1 MGISVSSRSIL
12 VGIKEYILMT
22 FGMFC
27 YAFGWQMCVL
37 PAGGMGGG
45 AAGLATLI
53 NAILP
58 VSLSEGLFTIG
69 NLIFIIN
76 CILLILGVM
85 IVGWKF
91 GIKTLYCILMMSVM
105 FNLVSILPADTMV
118 KIVEGVD
125 SWRILLVAMGA
136 ASCGV
141 GIAVSF
147 MQGGSTGGTDIVAM
161 IINKFRTVS
170 YGKVLLMTDCGIL
183 IGSLFL
189 STSVSMVPTEKWLDD
204 NNWNVD
210 GTKRT
215 TIVANAETE
224 TTTEDALEFNDTAAE
239 VETAVV
245 AENTAMP
252 ETIIVA
258 ENTTE
263 TIETTTEVPADP
275 NNAKLHPGKGEGP
288 IWKNITIPPLS
299 ADSFA
304 RMIYGFLMIA
314 VIGYTVDLV
323 QSGNQQSNQIMIFCK
338 DYESMANMIM
348 TKANRGATL
357 IDAMGSYSKTP
368 SKAVMVV
375 CRKRDTSTIL
385 KFVREEDPKAF
396 ITVGSVMGVYG
407 QGFDALNK
415 L

>member
-1 MGISVSSRSIL
+1 MGVKISSRDIL
-12 VGIKEYILMT
+12 IGIKEYVLMT

-58 VSLSEGLFTIG
+58 TTLSDGLLTIG
-69 NLIFIIN
+69 NLILIIN
-76 CILLILGVM
+76 IILLILGTL

-105 FNLVSILPADTMV
+105 FNLVAEFMHPDMMV
-118 KIVEGVD
+118 NMVMGVD

-170 YGKVLLMTDCGIL
+170 YGRVLLMTDCGIL

-189 STSVSMVPTEKWLDD
+189 TTTVTMVPTDTYLDSH
-204 NNWNVD
+204 
-210 GTKRT
+210 KE
-215 TIVANAETE
+215 AK
-224 TTTEDALEFNDTAAE
+224 
-239 VETAVV
+239 VEVV
-245 AENTAMP
+245 AENTEVVATP
-252 ETIIVA
+252 EMEVVADATLVA
-258 ENTTE
+258 ENTTDVAE
-263 TIETTTEVPADP
+263 AE
-275 NNAKLHPGKGEGP
+275 NNATEENVVANDTNSSEISKETGK
-288 IWKNITIPPLS
+288 KKDLVKKITIDPLT
-299 ADSFA
+299 ADAFA
-304 RMIYGFLMIA
+304 RMIYGFMMIA
-314 VIGYTVDLV
+314 VIGYTVDFV

-338 DYESMANMIM
+338 DYEAMAEMIKV
-348 TKANRGATL
+348 KANRGATL
-357 IDAMGSYSKTP
+357 IDAMGSYSMTP

-385 KFVREEDPKAF
+385 KLVREQDPNAF
-396 ITVGSVMGVYG
+396 LTVGSVMGVYG

>member
-1 MGISVSSRSIL
+1 
-12 VGIKEYILMT
+12 MT

-27 YAFGWQMCVL
+27 YAFGWLMCVL

-58 VSLSEGLFTIG
+58 SSLTGFLTIG
-69 NLIFIIN
+69 TLVFIIN
-76 CILLILGVM
+76 CVLLILGVI

-105 FNLVSILPADTMV
+105 FNLVESFLEPDLMV
-118 KIVEGVD
+118 NMLKGVD
-125 SWRILLVAMGA
+125 AWRLLLVVLGA
-136 ASCGV
+136 ASCGL

-183 IGSLFL
+183 ISSVFL
-189 STSVSMVPTEKWLDD
+189 TTVVTVANSADVIEL
-204 NNWNVD
+204 
-210 GTKRT
+210 T
-215 TIVANAETE
+215 TIE
-224 TTTEDALEFNDTAAE
+224 
-239 VETAVV
+239 
-245 AENTAMP
+245 
-252 ETIIVA
+252 
-258 ENTTE
+258 
-263 TIETTTEVPADP
+263 
-275 NNAKLHPGKGEGP
+275 
-288 IWKNITIPPLS
+288 PLS
-299 ADSFA
+299 SLAFA
-304 RMIYGFLMIA
+304 RMIYGFIMIA
-314 VIGYTVDLV
+314 AIGYTVDFV

-338 DYESMANMIM
+338 DYEAMADMIN
-348 TKANRGATL
+348 TKAHRGATL
-357 IDAMGSYSKTP
+357 IDAMGWYTKTP

-375 CRKRDTSTIL
+375 CRKRDTSMIL
-385 KFVREEDPKAF
+385 KLVREQDPSAF
-396 ITVGSVMGVYG
+396 LTVGSVMGVYG

>member
-1 MGISVSSRSIL
+1 
-12 VGIKEYILMT
+12 MT

-27 YAFGWQMCVL
+27 YAFGWLMCVL

-58 VSLSEGLFTIG
+58 TSITGFLTIG
-69 NLIFIIN
+69 TLVFIIN

-105 FNLVSILPADTMV
+105 FNVVESCLEPDLMV
-118 KIVEGVD
+118 NMLKGVD
-125 SWRILLVAMGA
+125 AWRILLVVLGA
-136 ASCGV
+136 SSCGM
-141 GIAVSF
+141 GIAVAF

-183 IGSLFL
+183 ISSVFL
-189 STSVSMVPTEKWLDD
+189 TTVVNIANSSDVIEL
-204 NNWNVD
+204 
-210 GTKRT
+210 T
-215 TIVANAETE
+215 TIE
-224 TTTEDALEFNDTAAE
+224 
-239 VETAVV
+239 
-245 AENTAMP
+245 
-252 ETIIVA
+252 
-258 ENTTE
+258 
-263 TIETTTEVPADP
+263 
-275 NNAKLHPGKGEGP
+275 
-288 IWKNITIPPLS
+288 PLS
-299 ADSFA
+299 SLAFA
-304 RMIYGFLMIA
+304 RMIYGFIMIA
-314 VIGYTVDLV
+314 VIGYTVDFV

-338 DYESMANMIM
+338 DYEAMADMIN
-348 TKANRGATL
+348 TKAHRGATL
-357 IDAMGSYSKTP
+357 IDAMGWYTKTP

-375 CRKRDTSTIL
+375 CRKRDTSMIL
-385 KFVREEDPKAF
+385 KLVREQDPKAF
-396 ITVGSVMGVYG
+396 LTVGSVMGVYG

>member
-1 MGISVSSRSIL
+1 MGMKISSRDIL

-27 YAFGWQMCVL
+27 YAFGWLMCVL

-58 VSLSEGLFTIG
+58 DSLTGFLTIG
-69 NLIFIIN
+69 TLVLIIN
-76 CILLILGVM
+76 IILLILGVM

-105 FNLVSILPADTMV
+105 FNLVESYMPPMLVYDMMA
-118 KIVEGVD
+118 KVD
-125 SWRILLVAMGA
+125 AHNLLLVVVGA
-136 ASCGV
+136 ASCGL

-189 STSVSMVPTEKWLDD
+189 TTVLD
-204 NNWNVD
+204 N
-210 GTKRT
+210 GT
-215 TIVANAETE
+215 V
-224 TTTEDALEFNDTAAE
+224 
-239 VETAVV
+239 
-245 AENTAMP
+245 
-252 ETIIVA
+252 
-258 ENTTE
+258 
-263 TIETTTEVPADP
+263 IE
-275 NNAKLHPGKGEGP
+275 
-288 IWKNITIPPLS
+288 PLS
-299 ADSFA
+299 DLAFA
-304 RMIYGFLMIA
+304 RMIYGFIMIA
-314 VIGYTVDLV
+314 VIGYTVDFV

-338 DYESMANMIM
+338 DYEAMANMIM

-385 KFVREEDPKAF
+385 KFVREEDPSAF

>member
-1 MGISVSSRSIL
+1 MGLNLSSRDIL
-12 VGIKEYILMT
+12 IGIKEYLLMT

-58 VSLSEGLFTIG
+58 TALSEGFLTIG

-91 GIKTLYCILMMSVM
+91 GIKTLYCIVMMSIM
-105 FNLVSILPADTMV
+105 FNLVDSFLEPDMMV
-118 KIVEGVD
+118 RMLEGVD
-125 SWRILLVAMGA
+125 AWRLLLVVLGA

-170 YGKVLLMTDCGIL
+170 YGKVLLMTDFGIL
-183 IGSLFL
+183 ISSVFL
-189 STSVSMVPTEKWLDD
+189 ATTV
-204 NNWNVD
+204 NIAVD
-210 GTKRT
+210 
-215 TIVANAETE
+215 
-224 TTTEDALEFNDTAAE
+224 TTTAE
-239 VETAVV
+239 GVV
-245 AENTAMP
+245 RAM
-252 ETIIVA
+252 
-258 ENTTE
+258 
-263 TIETTTEVPADP
+263 IEPTYIE
-275 NNAKLHPGKGEGP
+275 
-288 IWKNITIPPLS
+288 PLS
-299 ADSFA
+299 SYAFA
-304 RMIYGFLMIA
+304 RMVYGFIMIA

-323 QSGNQQSNQIMIFCK
+323 QSGNQQSNQIIIWCK
-338 DYESMANMIM
+338 DYEKMADMIL
-348 TKANRGATL
+348 TKAQRGATL
-357 IDAMGSYSKTP
+357 IDAHGWYTKSDTKG
-368 SKAVMVV
+368 VMVV
-375 CRKRDTSTIL
+375 CRKRETSTIL
-385 KFVREEDPKAF
+385 KLIREEDPNAF

-407 QGFDALNK
+407 QGFNSLNK

>member
-1 MGISVSSRSIL
+1 MGVKLSSRDIL
-12 VGIKEYILMT
+12 VGIKEYVLMT

-53 NAILP
+53 NA
-58 VSLSEGLFTIG
+58 VLSSTFPGSEFIASFLTIG
-69 NLIFIIN
+69 NLIFAIN

-105 FNLVSILPADTMV
+105 FNLVSLMPADTMV
-118 KIVEGVD
+118 KMVVGVD

-189 STSVSMVPTEKWLDD
+189 TTAVNMVPSSYDIATGELIEL
-204 NNWNVD
+204 VP
-210 GTKRT
+210 
-215 TIVANAETE
+215 ILPFSP
-224 TTTEDALEFNDTAAE
+224 DA
-239 VETAVV
+239 
-245 AENTAMP
+245 
-252 ETIIVA
+252 
-258 ENTTE
+258 
-263 TIETTTEVPADP
+263 
-275 NNAKLHPGKGEGP
+275 
-288 IWKNITIPPLS
+288 
-299 ADSFA
+299 FA
-304 RMIYGFLMIA
+304 RMIYGFMMIA
-314 VIGYTVDLV
+314 VIGYTVDFV
-323 QSGNQQSNQIMIFCK
+323 QSGNQQSNQIMIFCR
-338 DYESMANMIM
+338 DYEGMAEMIKI
-348 TKANRGATL
+348 KANRGATL
-357 IDAMGSYSKTP
+357 IDAMGWYSKTP

-375 CRKRDTSTIL
+375 CRKRDTSMIL
-385 KFVREEDPKAF
+385 KLVREQDPNAF
-396 ITVGSVMGVYG
+396 LTVGSVMGVYG

>member
-1 MGISVSSRSIL
+1 MKISSRDIF
-12 VGIKEYILMT
+12 VGIKEYLLMT

-27 YAFGWQMCVL
+27 YAFGWLQCVL

-53 NAILP
+53 NAVLP
-58 VSLSEGLFTIG
+58 SNLTTFLTIG
-69 NLIFIIN
+69 TLVFIIN
-76 CILLILGVM
+76 CVLLILGVI

-105 FNLVSILPADTMV
+105 FNIVESSYFPQGIMV
-118 KIVEGVD
+118 KMFEEVAAGD
-125 SWRILLVAMGA
+125 LLLVCMGA

-183 IGSLFL
+183 ISSLFL
-189 STSVSMVPTEKWLDD
+189 
-204 NNWNVD
+204 
-210 GTKRT
+210 
-215 TIVANAETE
+215 
-224 TTTEDALEFNDTAAE
+224 TTTVTVGGVDTVIDPFSSAA
-239 VETAVV
+239 
-245 AENTAMP
+245 
-252 ETIIVA
+252 
-258 ENTTE
+258 
-263 TIETTTEVPADP
+263 
-275 NNAKLHPGKGEGP
+275 
-288 IWKNITIPPLS
+288 
-299 ADSFA
+299 FA
-304 RMIYGFLMIA
+304 RMVYGFIMIA
-314 VIGYTVDLV
+314 VIGYTVDFV

-338 DYESMANMIM
+338 DYEAMAEMIQN
-348 TKANRGATL
+348 KADRGATL
-357 IDAMGSYSKTP
+357 IDAMGWYSKTP

-375 CRKRDTSTIL
+375 CRKRDTSMIL
-385 KFVREEDPKAF
+385 KYVREQDPNAF
-396 ITVGSVMGVYG
+396 LTVGSVMGVYG

>member
-1 MGISVSSRSIL
+1 
-12 VGIKEYILMT
+12 MT

-58 VSLSEGLFTIG
+58 ASLAGGLFTIG

-76 CILLILGVM
+76 CVLLILGVI

-105 FNLVSILPADTMV
+105 FNLVGLLPPDTV
-118 KIVEGVD
+118 VNVFKGVD
-125 SWRILLVAMGA
+125 AWRILMVVLGA
-136 ASCGV
+136 ASCGL

-183 IGSLFL
+183 ISSVLL
-189 STSVSMVPTEKWLDD
+189 TTTVSMAD
-204 NNWNVD
+204 NAGFID
-210 GTKRT
+210 PAG
-215 TIVANAETE
+215 
-224 TTTEDALEFNDTAAE
+224 
-239 VETAVV
+239 VV
-245 AENTAMP
+245 
-252 ETIIVA
+252 I
-258 ENTTE
+258 
-263 TIETTTEVPADP
+263 
-275 NNAKLHPGKGEGP
+275 G
-288 IWKNITIPPLS
+288 PLS
-299 ADSFA
+299 PMAFA
-304 RMIYGFLMIA
+304 RMVYGFIMIA
-314 VIGYTVDLV
+314 VIGYTVDFV

-338 DYESMANMIM
+338 DYEAMAEMIKV
-348 TKANRGATL
+348 KANRGATL
-357 IDAMGSYSKTP
+357 IDAMGSYSMTP

-375 CRKRDTSTIL
+375 CRKRDTSMIL
-385 KFVREEDPKAF
+385 KLVREQDPNAF
-396 ITVGSVMGVYG
+396 LTVGSVMGVYG

>member
-1 MGISVSSRSIL
+1 MKISSRDII
-12 VGIKEYILMT
+12 VGIKEYLLMT

-53 NAILP
+53 NA
-58 VSLSEGLFTIG
+58 VLSSVFPGSEVIANFVTIG
-69 NLIFIIN
+69 NLIFVIN

-105 FNLVSILPADTMV
+105 FNLVSMMPADTMV
-118 KIVEGVD
+118 KMVMGVD

-189 STSVSMVPTEKWLDD
+189 TTAVNMVPSDYS
-204 NNWNVD
+204 
-210 GTKRT
+210 
-215 TIVANAETE
+215 
-224 TTTEDALEFNDTAAE
+224 AASGQLIE
-239 VETAVV
+239 AVS
-245 AENTAMP
+245 
-252 ETIIVA
+252 I
-258 ENTTE
+258 
-263 TIETTTEVPADP
+263 
-275 NNAKLHPGKGEGP
+275 L
-288 IWKNITIPPLS
+288 PLS
-299 ADSFA
+299 PDAFA
-304 RMIYGFLMIA
+304 RMIYGFMMIA
-314 VIGYTVDLV
+314 VIGYTVDFV

-338 DYESMANMIM
+338 DYEAMAEMIKV
-348 TKANRGATL
+348 KANRGATL

-385 KFVREEDPKAF
+385 KFVREEDPSAF

>member
-1 MGISVSSRSIL
+1 MGMKISSRDIL
-12 VGIKEYILMT
+12 IGIKEYLLMT

-27 YAFGWQMCVL
+27 YAFGWLMCVL

-58 VSLSEGLFTIG
+58 DSLTGFLTIG
-69 NLIFIIN
+69 TLVLIIN
-76 CILLILGVM
+76 IILLILGVM

-105 FNLVSILPADTMV
+105 FNLVESYMPPMLVYDMMA
-118 KIVEGVD
+118 KVD
-125 SWRILLVAMGA
+125 AHNLLLVVVGA
-136 ASCGV
+136 ASCGL

-189 STSVSMVPTEKWLDD
+189 TTVLD
-204 NNWNVD
+204 N
-210 GTKRT
+210 GT
-215 TIVANAETE
+215 V
-224 TTTEDALEFNDTAAE
+224 
-239 VETAVV
+239 
-245 AENTAMP
+245 
-252 ETIIVA
+252 
-258 ENTTE
+258 
-263 TIETTTEVPADP
+263 IE
-275 NNAKLHPGKGEGP
+275 
-288 IWKNITIPPLS
+288 PLS
-299 ADSFA
+299 DLAFA
-304 RMIYGFLMIA
+304 RMIYGFIMIA
-314 VIGYTVDLV
+314 VIGYTVDFV

-385 KFVREEDPKAF
+385 KFVREEDPSAF

>member
-1 MGISVSSRSIL
+1 MKLSLQDVL

-53 NAILP
+53 NA
-58 VSLSEGLFTIG
+58 VLSSTFPGSEFIASFLTIG
-69 NLIFIIN
+69 NLIFAIN

-105 FNLVSILPADTMV
+105 FNLVSLMPADTMV
-118 KIVEGVD
+118 KMVVGVD

-136 ASCGV
+136 ASCGL

-189 STSVSMVPTEKWLDD
+189 TTAVNMVPSSYDIATGELIEL
-204 NNWNVD
+204 VP
-210 GTKRT
+210 
-215 TIVANAETE
+215 ILPFSP
-224 TTTEDALEFNDTAAE
+224 DA
-239 VETAVV
+239 
-245 AENTAMP
+245 
-252 ETIIVA
+252 
-258 ENTTE
+258 
-263 TIETTTEVPADP
+263 
-275 NNAKLHPGKGEGP
+275 
-288 IWKNITIPPLS
+288 
-299 ADSFA
+299 FA
-304 RMIYGFLMIA
+304 RMIYGFMMIA
-314 VIGYTVDLV
+314 VIGYTVDFV

-338 DYESMANMIM
+338 DYEAMAEMIKI
-348 TKANRGATL
+348 KANRGATL
-357 IDAMGSYSKTP
+357 IDAMGWYTKTP

-375 CRKRDTSTIL
+375 CRKRDTSMIL
-385 KFVREEDPKAF
+385 KLVREQDSNAF
-396 ITVGSVMGVYG
+396 LTVGSVMGVYG

>member
-1 MGISVSSRSIL
+1 MGMKISSRDIL

-27 YAFGWQMCVL
+27 YAFGWLMCVL

-58 VSLSEGLFTIG
+58 DSLTGFLTIG
-69 NLIFIIN
+69 TLVLIIN
-76 CILLILGVM
+76 IILLILGVM

-105 FNLVSILPADTMV
+105 FNLVESYMPPMLVYDMMA
-118 KIVEGVD
+118 KVD
-125 SWRILLVAMGA
+125 AHNLLLVVVGA
-136 ASCGV
+136 ASCGL

-189 STSVSMVPTEKWLDD
+189 TTVLD
-204 NNWNVD
+204 N
-210 GTKRT
+210 GT
-215 TIVANAETE
+215 V
-224 TTTEDALEFNDTAAE
+224 
-239 VETAVV
+239 
-245 AENTAMP
+245 
-252 ETIIVA
+252 
-258 ENTTE
+258 
-263 TIETTTEVPADP
+263 IE
-275 NNAKLHPGKGEGP
+275 
-288 IWKNITIPPLS
+288 PLS
-299 ADSFA
+299 DLAFA
-304 RMIYGFLMIA
+304 RMIYGFIMIA
-314 VIGYTVDLV
+314 VIGYTVDFV

-338 DYESMANMIM
+338 DYEAMANMIM

-385 KFVREEDPKAF
+385 KLVREEDPNAF

>member
-1 MGISVSSRSIL
+1 MGVSISSRSIL
-12 VGIKEYILMT
+12 VGIKEYLLMT

-27 YAFGWQMCVL
+27 YAFGWLMCVR

-58 VSLSEGLFTIG
+58 SSLTGFLTIG
-69 NLIFIIN
+69 TLVFIIN
-76 CILLILGVM
+76 CVLLILGVM

-105 FNLVSILPADTMV
+105 FNLVESFLEPDLMV
-118 KIVEGVD
+118 NMLKGVD
-125 SWRILLVAMGA
+125 AWRLLLVVLGA

-183 IGSLFL
+183 ISSVFL
-189 STSVSMVPTEKWLDD
+189 TTVVTVANSADVIEL
-204 NNWNVD
+204 
-210 GTKRT
+210 T
-215 TIVANAETE
+215 TIEPMSSLA
-224 TTTEDALEFNDTAAE
+224 
-239 VETAVV
+239 
-245 AENTAMP
+245 
-252 ETIIVA
+252 
-258 ENTTE
+258 
-263 TIETTTEVPADP
+263 
-275 NNAKLHPGKGEGP
+275 
-288 IWKNITIPPLS
+288 
-299 ADSFA
+299 FA
-304 RMIYGFLMIA
+304 RMIYGFIMIA
-314 VIGYTVDLV
+314 VIGYTVDFV

-338 DYESMANMIM
+338 DYEAMADMIN
-348 TKANRGATL
+348 TKAHRGATL
-357 IDAMGSYSKTP
+357 IDAMGWYTKTP

-375 CRKRDTSTIL
+375 CRKRDTSMIL
-385 KFVREEDPKAF
+385 KLVREQDPSAF
-396 ITVGSVMGVYG
+396 LTVGSVMGVYG

>member
-1 MGISVSSRSIL
+1 
-12 VGIKEYILMT
+12 MT

-27 YAFGWQMCVL
+27 YAFGWLMCVL

-58 VSLSEGLFTIG
+58 SSLTGFLTIG
-69 NLIFIIN
+69 TLVFIIN
-76 CILLILGVM
+76 CVLLVLGVI

-105 FNLVSILPADTMV
+105 FNLVESFLEPDLMV
-118 KIVEGVD
+118 NMLKGVD
-125 SWRILLVAMGA
+125 AWRLLLVVLGA

-183 IGSLFL
+183 ISSVFLTTTVTVANSLDIIEL
-189 STSVSMVPTEKWLDD
+189 
-204 NNWNVD
+204 
-210 GTKRT
+210 T
-215 TIVANAETE
+215 TIE
-224 TTTEDALEFNDTAAE
+224 
-239 VETAVV
+239 
-245 AENTAMP
+245 
-252 ETIIVA
+252 
-258 ENTTE
+258 
-263 TIETTTEVPADP
+263 
-275 NNAKLHPGKGEGP
+275 
-288 IWKNITIPPLS
+288 PLS
-299 ADSFA
+299 SLAFA
-304 RMIYGFLMIA
+304 RMIYGFIMIA
-314 VIGYTVDLV
+314 VIGYTVDFV

-338 DYESMANMIM
+338 DYEAMADMINN
-348 TKANRGATL
+348 KAHRGATL
-357 IDAMGSYSKTP
+357 IDAMGWYTKTP

-375 CRKRDTSTIL
+375 CRKRDTSMIL
-385 KFVREEDPKAF
+385 KLVREQDPSAF
-396 ITVGSVMGVYG
+396 LTVGSVMGVYG

>member
-1 MGISVSSRSIL
+1 MGVKISSRSIL
-12 VGIKEYILMT
+12 VGIKEYLLMT

-53 NAILP
+53 NA
-58 VSLSEGLFTIG
+58 VLSSVFPGSEFISSFVTIG
-69 NLIFIIN
+69 NLIFVIN

-105 FNLVSILPADTMV
+105 FNLVSLMPADTMV
-118 KIVEGVD
+118 KMVMGVD

-170 YGKVLLMTDCGIL
+170 YGKVLIMTDFGIL
-183 IGSLFL
+183 VGSLFL
-189 STSVSMVPTEKWLDD
+189 
-204 NNWNVD
+204 
-210 GTKRT
+210 
-215 TIVANAETE
+215 
-224 TTTEDALEFNDTAAE
+224 
-239 VETAVV
+239 
-245 AENTAMP
+245 
-252 ETIIVA
+252 
-258 ENTTE
+258 NTTVNM
-263 TIETTTEVPADP
+263 VPADYDP
-275 NNAKLHPGKGEGP
+275 AATQLIEAVPMM
-288 IWKNITIPPLS
+288 PLS
-299 ADSFA
+299 PDAFA
-304 RMIYGFLMIA
+304 RMIYGFMMIA

-338 DYESMANMIM
+338 DYEAMAEMIKV
-348 TKANRGATL
+348 KANRGATL

-375 CRKRDTSTIL
+375 CRKRDTSMIL
-385 KFVREEDPKAF
+385 KLVREQDPNAF
-396 ITVGSVMGVYG
+396 LTVGSVMGVYG

>member
-1 MGISVSSRSIL
+1 MGVSLSSRSIL
-12 VGIKEYILMT
+12 VGIKEYLLMT

-27 YAFGWQMCVL
+27 YAFGWLMCVL

-58 VSLSEGLFTIG
+58 SSLTGFLTIG
-69 NLIFIIN
+69 TLVFIIN
-76 CILLILGVM
+76 CVLLVLGVM

-105 FNLVSILPADTMV
+105 FNLVESFLEPDLMV
-118 KIVEGVD
+118 NMLKGVD
-125 SWRILLVAMGA
+125 AWRLLLVVLGA

-183 IGSLFL
+183 ISSVFL
-189 STSVSMVPTEKWLDD
+189 TTVVTVANSADVIEL
-204 NNWNVD
+204 
-210 GTKRT
+210 T
-215 TIVANAETE
+215 TIE
-224 TTTEDALEFNDTAAE
+224 
-239 VETAVV
+239 
-245 AENTAMP
+245 
-252 ETIIVA
+252 
-258 ENTTE
+258 
-263 TIETTTEVPADP
+263 
-275 NNAKLHPGKGEGP
+275 
-288 IWKNITIPPLS
+288 PLS
-299 ADSFA
+299 SLAFA
-304 RMIYGFLMIA
+304 RMIYGFIMIA
-314 VIGYTVDLV
+314 VIGYTVDFV

-338 DYESMANMIM
+338 DYEAMADMIN
-348 TKANRGATL
+348 TKAHRGATL
-357 IDAMGSYSKTP
+357 IDAMGWYTKTP

-375 CRKRDTSTIL
+375 CRKRDTSMIL
-385 KFVREEDPKAF
+385 KLVREQDPSAF
-396 ITVGSVMGVYG
+396 LTVGSVMGVYG

>member
-1 MGISVSSRSIL
+1 MGVKISSRSIL

-58 VSLSEGLFTIG
+58 ATLSEGFFSIG

-105 FNLVSILPADTMV
+105 FNVVDMFLEPDMMV
-118 KIVEGVD
+118 KMVMGVD

-170 YGKVLLMTDCGIL
+170 YGKVLLMTDFGIL

-189 STSVSMVPTEKWLDD
+189 STTVNMVPSDY
-204 NNWNVD
+204 
-210 GTKRT
+210 
-215 TIVANAETE
+215 
-224 TTTEDALEFNDTAAE
+224 
-239 VETAVV
+239 
-245 AENTAMP
+245 
-252 ETIIVA
+252 
-258 ENTTE
+258 
-263 TIETTTEVPADP
+263 DP
-275 NNAKLHPGKGEGP
+275 NSTQLIDAVAIL
-288 IWKNITIPPLS
+288 PLS
-299 ADSFA
+299 PDAFA
-304 RMIYGFLMIA
+304 RMIYGFMMIA

-338 DYESMANMIM
+338 DYEAMANMIN
-348 TKANRGATL
+348 TKAHRGATL
-357 IDAMGSYSKTP
+357 IDAMGWYSKTP

-385 KFVREEDPKAF
+385 KFVREEDPNAF

>member
-1 MGISVSSRSIL
+1 MGLKLSSRDVL
-12 VGIKEYILMT
+12 VGVKEYLLMT

-58 VSLSEGLFTIG
+58 TALSNGFLTIG

-76 CILLILGVM
+76 CILLVLGVM

-91 GIKTLYCILMMSVM
+91 GIKTLYCIVMMSVM
-105 FNLVSILPADTMV
+105 FNLVDTFLEPDMMV
-118 KIVEGVD
+118 RMLEGVD
-125 SWRILLVAMGA
+125 AWRLLLVVLGA

-170 YGKVLLMTDCGIL
+170 YGKVLLMTDFGIL
-183 IGSLFL
+183 ISSVFL
-189 STSVSMVPTEKWLDD
+189 ATTVNIAVDTE
-204 NNWNVD
+204 VD
-210 GTKRT
+210 GVIRAM
-215 TIVANAETE
+215 IEP
-224 TTTEDALEFNDTAAE
+224 TA
-239 VETAVV
+239 
-245 AENTAMP
+245 
-252 ETIIVA
+252 
-258 ENTTE
+258 
-263 TIETTTEVPADP
+263 IE
-275 NNAKLHPGKGEGP
+275 
-288 IWKNITIPPLS
+288 PLS
-299 ADSFA
+299 SYAFA
-304 RMIYGFLMIA
+304 RMVYGFIMIA

-323 QSGNQQSNQIMIFCK
+323 QSGNQQSNQIIIWCK
-338 DYESMANMIM
+338 DYEKMADMIL
-348 TKANRGATL
+348 TKAHRGATL
-357 IDAMGSYSKTP
+357 LDAHGWYTKSDTKG
-368 SKAVMVV
+368 VMVV
-375 CRKRDTSTIL
+375 CRKRETSTIL
-385 KFVREEDPKAF
+385 KLIREEDPNAF

-407 QGFDALNK
+407 QGFNSLNK